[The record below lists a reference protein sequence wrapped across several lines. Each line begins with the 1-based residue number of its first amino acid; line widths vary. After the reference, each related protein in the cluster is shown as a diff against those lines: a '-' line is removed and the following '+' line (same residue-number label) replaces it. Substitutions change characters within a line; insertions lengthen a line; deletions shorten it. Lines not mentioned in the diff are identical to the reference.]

1 MLHTILQPLINW
13 VTAVIA
19 GYGLFAVF
27 GLMLLESTGVLIP
40 SEAISPFAGYLVSQ
54 GQMGFLEAVAAGV
67 LGNLAGSWIAYFIGL
82 WGGRQLWVRYG
93 RFLGVRAHHLALAEK
108 WFEKYGEL
116 TVFVSRC
123 LPAVRTFISFP
134 AGTARMNFAKFT
146 FYTFIGCV
154 PWVFVLTYLGYYLGE
169 NWERVGSY
177 LHYLEYAVALVL
189 LVLIVYLLLR
199 WWRSSGSSSRI

>member
-1 MLHTILQPLINW
+1 M
-13 VTAVIA
+13 
-19 GYGLFAVF
+19 
-27 GLMLLESTGVLIP
+27 
-40 SEAISPFAGYLVSQ
+40 
-54 GQMGFLEAVAAGV
+54 
-67 LGNLAGSWIAYFIGL
+67 
-82 WGGRQLWVRYG
+82 
-93 RFLGVRAHHLALAEK
+93 
-108 WFEKYGEL
+108 KYGEL

-199 WWRSSGSSSRI
+199 WWRSSGSSSRV

>member
-1 MLHTILQPLINW
+1 
-13 VTAVIA
+13 
-19 GYGLFAVF
+19 
-27 GLMLLESTGVLIP
+27 
-40 SEAISPFAGYLVSQ
+40 
-54 GQMGFLEAVAAGV
+54 MGAP
-67 LGNLAGSWIAYFIGL
+67 
-82 WGGRQLWVRYG
+82 YG

-154 PWVFVLTYLGYYLGE
+154 PWVFVLTYLSYYLGE

-189 LVLIVYLLLR
+189 LVLIVFLLLR
-199 WWRSSGSSSRI
+199 WRWSDSSFRV